1 MNRSFKFHLNN
12 KVIFSILYLYF
23 LITSFLIIPAGDDF
37 FWWGKPGHYLLTHH
51 FYGLDSS
58 FGGSSNGRYLGNLLE
73 ILIMHSSIFAAIF
86 YAGII
91 TIFIWCLWYLTGRT
105 RVSLTMALAFFITL
119 QSGYIQSIFMWFAG
133 FVNYLPPITLLLL
146 YCIMFK
152 KYIKT
157 NYSSPTAFFFLMSF
171 IGGLFVEHMTL
182 YQIFVGLLSIYFLK
196 IWNKRKNN
204 NLSKNIVYAY
214 TLGAVS
220 SAIFM
225 FVNPAYYFSRNEY
238 RKVSFSLDKYFESYV
253 NTTHFWII
261 TFNYFIITLICLSLI
276 VIALKEVK
284 SKRIQ
289 YFIIISAVF
298 FIIYYLSVNLYL
310 KLNCKI
316 NYINY
321 QFFQVNHKLALIDG
335 LFGILFYLFLIA
347 STLLVLKNYDTYFY
361 LFSTVALFIPF
372 LFILS
377 PIFIR
382 EYFSSFVFLYILGII
397 YVNKAIAIIDMTT
410 LTHKIFKIIMSGI
423 VLSYA
428 LVMFMMIANYQ
439 SNMNR
444 VKDPDFLYTA
454 KTLEHKVPYPA
465 FVSQNDELMMQSP
478 VYWDNRLNYKL
489 NDYFYNGNYK

>member
-1 MNRSFKFHLNN
+1 MNRPFKFHLN
-12 KVIFSILYLYF
+12 KKITFSILYLYF

-73 ILIMHSSIFAAIF
+73 ILIMHSPIFAAIF
-86 YAGII
+86 YAGTI
-91 TIFIWCLWYLTGRT
+91 TTFIWCLWYLTGRT
-105 RVSLTMALAFFITL
+105 KISLIMALTFFITL

-157 NYSSPTAFFFLMSF
+157 NYSLPTVIFFIMSF

-182 YQIFVGLLSIYFLK
+182 YQIFIGFISIVF
-196 IWNKRKNN
+196 INFWNKRKDI
-204 NLSKNIVYAY
+204 NLSKNIIYAY
-214 TLGAVS
+214 TFGAIS

-261 TFNYFIITLICLSLI
+261 TFNYFIIILICLSLI
-276 VIALKEVK
+276 VIALKEIK

-289 YFIIISAVF
+289 YFIIIPAVF
-298 FIIYYLSVNLYL
+298 FTIYYLSVNLYL

-316 NYINY
+316 NYISY
-321 QFFQVNHKLALIDG
+321 QFDHINHNFALIDG
-335 LFGILFYLFLIA
+335 LLGILFYFFLIV
-347 STLLVLKNYDTYFY
+347 STLLVLKKFDTYFY
-361 LFSTVALFIPF
+361 LFSTIALFIPF

-397 YVNKAIAIIDMTT
+397 YVNKAITIVDLAT
-410 LTHKIFKIIMSGI
+410 LVHKIFQIIMIGI

-428 LVMFMMIANYQ
+428 LVIFMLVANYQ
-439 SNMNR
+439 SNLNR
-444 VKDPDFLYTA
+444 VKDPDFLYAA
-454 KTLEHKVPYPA
+454 KTLKHKVPYPN
-465 FVSQNDELMMQSP
+465 FISQNDELMMQSP
-478 VYWDNRLNYKL
+478 VYWHNRLNYKF
-489 NDYFYNGNYK
+489 NDYFFNSNYK

>member
-1 MNRSFKFHLNN
+1 MNKPFRFHLNN

-23 LITSFLIIPAGDDF
+23 FITSFLIIPAGDDF

-73 ILIMHSSIFAAIF
+73 ILIMHSPIFAAIF
-86 YAGII
+86 YASIV

-105 RVSLTMALAFFITL
+105 KISLIMALAFFITL
-119 QSGYIQSIFMWFAG
+119 QSGYVQSIFMWFAG
-133 FVNYLPPITLLLL
+133 FVNYLPPISLLLL

-157 NYSSPTAFFFLMSF
+157 NYSLPAVIFFIMSF
-171 IGGLFVEHMTL
+171 VGGLFVEHMTL
-182 YQIFVGLLSIYFLK
+182 YQIFVGFISISFVNL
-196 IWNKRKNN
+196 WNKYKNT
-204 NLSKNIVYAY
+204 NLSRNITYAY

-276 VIALKEVK
+276 VIALKEIK

-289 YFIIISAVF
+289 YFIIIFATF
-298 FIIYYLSVNLYL
+298 FAIYYLSINLYL

-321 QFFQVNHKLALIDG
+321 QFVQINPHFALIDG
-335 LFGILFYLFLIA
+335 LLGILFYLFLIA
-347 STLLVLKNYDTYFY
+347 STALVLKRFDTYFY
-361 LFSTVALFIPF
+361 LLSTIALFIPF

-397 YVNKAIAIIDMTT
+397 YVNKAVAIVNIDT
-410 LTHKIFKIIMSGI
+410 LVYKIIKIIMSGI

-428 LVMFMMIANYQ
+428 LVMFMVIANYQ
-439 SNMNR
+439 TNVNR
-444 VKDPDFLYTA
+444 VKDPDFLYAA
-454 KTLEHKVPYPA
+454 KTLGYKVPYPG

-478 VYWDNRLNYKL
+478 VYWHNRLNYKL